1 MEKIGT
7 ISRHPSRPE
16 RLALL
21 RLDGIAAW
29 EAGPPRTVPQGY
41 PDRRQRLIALGNAV
55 VPAIPELIGRAILA
69 RAA

>member
-21 RLDGIAAW
+21 RLDG
-29 EAGPPRTVPQGY
+29 TVSNWFGMDETIDTIRPQ
-41 PDRRQRLIALGNAV
+41 LEALGASVDADGV
-55 VPAIPELIGRAILA
+55 VSR
-69 RAA
+69 

>member
-21 RLDGIAAW
+21 RPDGSVSNWFGQDETIETIRPQL
-29 EAGPPRTVPQGY
+29 EAMGASVGDDGTVTQW
-41 PDRRQRLIALGNAV
+41 
-55 VPAIPELIGRAILA
+55 
-69 RAA
+69 